1 MIHMS
6 TIDVRVDKETY
17 RKMKLLSHIDWN
29 ETARQAIN
37 TKIAEEEAKRRLDPN
52 MLKEAAKMTDKI
64 RKTSP
69 SWNSTKEIRKWRNH
83 RK

>member
-29 ETARQAIN
+29 KIARQAIN

-52 MLKEAAKMTDKI
+52 TLKEAAKMTDKI
-64 RKTSP
+64 SKTSP
-69 SWNSTKEIRKWRNH
+69 SWNSTKEIRKWRDH